1 MLNGLDIEGDTLLH
15 RAPVRAKLALL
26 FLAAIGLFLTSSL
39 FLLAAAFAVCAG
51 LYLSTG
57 IKLGEA
63 VRRVRFVLFT
73 ILFLAAFNYVLVS
86 PGEALTVFLRLS
98 SLVLLAAAVTATT
111 GISAFMDEISR
122 LLRPAERLGL
132 VRAADVSLA
141 VGLVIRFVP
150 EIFARYQDIR
160 DAHRARG
167 LPVRPL
173 TIIVPLIILTLKD
186 ADTIAMAIDA
196 RGFRRHSTLS

>member
-1 MLNGLDIEGDTLLH
+1 MLNGLDIEGNSPLH
-15 RAPVRAKLALL
+15 RMPVRGKLVLL
-26 FLAAIGLFLTSSL
+26 FAAAIGLFLVSDLRILVPALGLS
-39 FLLAAAFAVCAG
+39 AF

-57 IKLGEA
+57 IGFREA
-63 VRRVRFVLFT
+63 LRRVRFVLFT
-73 ILFLAAFNYVLVS
+73 VLLVAAANYAFHSLH
-86 PGEALTVFLRLS
+86 EALVVLCRLS
-98 SLVLLAAAVTATT
+98 ALVLLAAAVTATT
-111 GISAFMDEISR
+111 SISAFMDQITR
-122 LLRPAERLGL
+122 LLTPLERFGF

-150 EIFARYQDIR
+150 EIFARYGEIA

-173 TIIVPLIILTLKD
+173 TTLVPLIILTLKD

-196 RGFRRHSTLS
+196 RGFRRH

>member
-1 MLNGLDIEGDTLLH
+1 MLNGLDIEGDSPLH
-15 RAPVRAKLALL
+15 RLPVRGKLVLL
-26 FLAAIGLFLTSSL
+26 FVAAIGLFLVSDL
-39 FLLAAAFAVCAG
+39 RLLVPALALCAA

-57 IKLGEA
+57 IGLGNA
-63 VRRVRFVLFT
+63 LRRTRLVLFT
-73 ILFLAAFNYVLVS
+73 VLILAGANYLFHS
-86 PGEALTVFLRLS
+86 LHEAVVVFCRLS
-98 SLVLLAAAVTATT
+98 ALVLLAAAVTATT
-111 GISAFMDEISR
+111 GISAFMDEITR
-122 LLRPAERLGL
+122 LLTPLERFGF

-150 EIFARYQDIR
+150 EIFARYQDIA

-173 TIIVPLIILTLKD
+173 TTLVPLIILTLKD

-196 RGFRRHSTLS
+196 RGFRRH

>member
-1 MLNGLDIEGDTLLH
+1 MLNGLDIEGNSPLH
-15 RAPVRAKLALL
+15 RLPVRGKLIVLFAAAILL
-26 FLAAIGLFLTSSL
+26 FLTADLRLLVPALGLSAA
-39 FLLAAAFAVCAG
+39 

-57 IKLGEA
+57 IGLAEA
-63 VRRVRFVLFT
+63 FGRTRFVLFT
-73 ILFLAAFNYVLVS
+73 VLLVAAMNWLVHS
-86 PGEALTVFLRLS
+86 PMEALAVFCRLS
-98 SLVLLAAAVTATT
+98 ALVLLAAAVTATT
-111 GISAFMDEISR
+111 GISAFMDEITR
-122 LLRPAERLGL
+122 LLTPLERLGV

-150 EIFARYQDIR
+150 EIFARYQDIA

-173 TIIVPLIILTLKD
+173 TTLAPLIILTLKD

-196 RGFRRHSTLS
+196 RGFRRH

>member
-1 MLNGLDIEGDTLLH
+1 MLNGLDIEGSSPLH
-15 RAPVRAKLALL
+15 RMPVRGKLILL
-26 FLAAIGLFLTSSL
+26 FLAAIGLFLVSDL
-39 FLLAAAFAVCAG
+39 RLLAPALVLAVA

-57 IKLGEA
+57 IGLAEA
-63 VRRVRFVLFT
+63 IRRTRFVLFT
-73 ILFLAAFNYVLVS
+73 VLLVALMNWFFHS
-86 PGEALTVFLRLS
+86 LHEALIVVCRLS
-98 SLVLLAAAVTATT
+98 TLVLIAAAVTATT
-111 GISAFMDEISR
+111 GISAFMDEITR
-122 LLRPAERLGL
+122 LIAPLERFGF

-150 EIFARYQDIR
+150 EIFARYQDIA

-173 TIIVPLIILTLKD
+173 TTLTPLIILTLKD

-196 RGFRRHSTLS
+196 RGFRRH

>member
-1 MLNGLDIEGDTLLH
+1 MLNGLDIEGTSPLH
-15 RAPVRAKLALL
+15 RLPVRAKLIVLFAAAILL
-26 FLAAIGLFLTSSL
+26 FLISDLRLLVPALGLSAA
-39 FLLAAAFAVCAG
+39 

-57 IKLGEA
+57 IGLAEA
-63 VRRVRFVLFT
+63 ARRTRFVLFT
-73 ILFLAAFNYVLVS
+73 VLIVAAANYVFHSPHEGFVVFSRLAA
-86 PGEALTVFLRLS
+86 
-98 SLVLLAAAVTATT
+98 LVLLAAAVTATT
-111 GISAFMDEISR
+111 SISAFMDEITR
-122 LLRPAERLGL
+122 LITPLERFGF

-150 EIFARYQDIR
+150 EIFARYQDIA

-173 TIIVPLIILTLKD
+173 TTLAPLIILTLKD

-196 RGFRRHSTLS
+196 RGFRRH